1 MSGVAGLRTGNAFR
15 PPVPVSVAPPARLRL
30 RLVGAMDATAGDGL
44 SVLPRT
50 RKSRALLAILAVLAP
65 EKVARVTIANLLWS
79 RRGREQARGSLR
91 QALLD
96 LHGAL
101 LSGGIDWLQATREH
115 LALPAELLDT
125 DLPAVG
131 DPASTRLLE
140 DLRGLDPAFDLWIAD
155 RIAALSG
162 RLPVMLALPPG
173 AFPPRAAAG
182 AQGRAEGHAE
192 GHAEACAAAS
202 AAAIPSAI
210 AAGIAW
216 AEDGLALGLRAGLG
230 ATGTGRPRLGVM
242 ALRSADSEGV
252 SWLGRGM
259 AGEITSALSRFGWMV
274 LPSILDLS
282 AAPGL
287 RREDARTLGIDF
299 LLDGTLQV
307 AGPRLRLHLGLHDV
321 RNGELAWAHSFDR
334 PACDLLDV
342 QGEIAA
348 ETVGRLDAAL
358 LLREGRRLGRRDPAG
373 LTPDECVLAALPA
386 ICSLEPSAF
395 AASGAWLRAAV
406 RRAPDHAAAHAWL
419 GLWQSLRLGQGW
431 ADNVADAAAEAIRLC
446 GRAIMLDPA
455 DARVLTIAGHVR
467 AAVERRPEE
476 GIALH
481 QRALALNG
489 KLGWAW
495 MFAGL
500 AHAYAGRHA
509 EAIGMM
515 AEAKR
520 LSPSDPY
527 GLLFDTALALPH
539 LLSGDHARAIAL
551 GRQALALNPA
561 LSATGLALLAAL
573 GHAGSAKE
581 QASARR
587 ALLEVDPAIT
597 VSGAMRRLPLQ
608 APADRSHFAGGL
620 RRAGLAD

>member
-1 MSGVAGLRTGNAFR
+1 MSGVAGVRTGSTWRA
-15 PPVPVSVAPPARLRL
+15 PPTVAAAPPAVLRVRLI
-30 RLVGAMDATAGDGL
+30 GTMDACTGDGL

-50 RKSRALLAILAVLAP
+50 RKARALLAILVLQAP
-65 EKVARVTIANLLWS
+65 QKVSRATVAGLLWS

-96 LHGAL
+96 LHGSL
-101 LSGGIDWLQATREH
+101 LSGGIDRLCATREH
-115 LALPAELLDT
+115 LALPAEHLIT

-131 DPASTRLLE
+131 DPAAACLLE

-155 RIAALSG
+155 RIAALSARPSALTGFRPGAPAADGDAPANGTVRAAPGDG
-162 RLPVMLALPPG
+162 RL
-173 AFPPRAAAG
+173 
-182 AQGRAEGHAE
+182 
-192 GHAEACAAAS
+192 
-202 AAAIPSAI
+202 
-210 AAGIAW
+210 
-216 AEDGLALGLRAGLG
+216 
-230 ATGTGRPRLGVM
+230 RLGVM
-242 ALRSADSEGV
+242 PLRAADGDSV

-282 AAPGL
+282 GATGP
-287 RREDARTLGIDF
+287 RREDARTLGLDF
-299 LLDGTLQV
+299 LLDGTLQI
-307 AGPRLRLHLGLHDV
+307 AGPRLRLHLGLHDM
-321 RNGELAWAHSFDR
+321 RSGELAWAHSFDR
-334 PACDLLDV
+334 PALDLLDV

-358 LLREGRRLGRRDPAG
+358 LLREGKRLGRQNPAAM
-373 LTPDECVLAALPA
+373 TPDECVLAALPA

-395 AASGAWLRAAV
+395 ALSGTCLQTAV
-406 RRAPDHAAAHAWL
+406 ARAPDHAAAHAWL
-419 GLWQSLRLGQGW
+419 ALWHALRIAQGW
-431 ADNVADAAAEAIRLC
+431 VGNVPEAADDAARLC

-500 AHAYAGRHA
+500 AHAYVGRHT

-515 AEAKR
+515 TQAKR

-561 LSATGLALLAAL
+561 LSATGLILLAAL
-573 GHAGSAKE
+573 GHAGSAEE

-587 ALLEVDPAIT
+587 ALLEIDPTMT
-597 VSGAMRRLPLQ
+597 VALAMRRLPLQ
-608 APADRSHFAGGL
+608 APADRSHFAAGL
-620 RRAGLAD
+620 RRAGLPD

>member
-1 MSGVAGLRTGNAFR
+1 VLQ
-15 PPVPVSVAPPARLRL
+15 VRLI
-30 RLVGAMDATAGDGL
+30 GAMDARTGDGL

-50 RKSRALLAILAVLAP
+50 RKARALLAILVLLAP
-65 EKVARVTIANLLWS
+65 QKVARATVAGLLWS

-96 LHGAL
+96 LHGSL
-101 LSGGIDWLQATREH
+101 LSGGIDRLGATREY
-115 LALPAELLDT
+115 LVLPAEHLAT
-125 DLPAVG
+125 DLPAIG
-131 DPASTRLLE
+131 DPAAARLLE

-155 RIAALSG
+155 RIAALSARPSALTAFRPVGSAPAGQAADGDAPADGTIRAWPAGGDG
-162 RLPVMLALPPG
+162 RL
-173 AFPPRAAAG
+173 
-182 AQGRAEGHAE
+182 
-192 GHAEACAAAS
+192 
-202 AAAIPSAI
+202 
-210 AAGIAW
+210 
-216 AEDGLALGLRAGLG
+216 
-230 ATGTGRPRLGVM
+230 RLGVM
-242 ALRSADSEGV
+242 PLRAADGDSV

-282 AAPGL
+282 GSTGP
-287 RREDARTLGIDF
+287 RREDAQMLGLDF
-299 LLDGTLQV
+299 LLDGTLQI
-307 AGPRLRLHLGLHDV
+307 AGPRLRLHLGLHDM
-321 RNGELAWAHSFDR
+321 RSGELAWAHSFDR
-334 PACDLLDV
+334 PALDLLDA

-358 LLREGRRLGRRDPAG
+358 LLREGRRLGRQNPAAM
-373 LTPDECVLAALPA
+373 TPDECVLAALPA

-395 AASGAWLRAAV
+395 ALSGTCLQTAV
-406 RRAPDHAAAHAWL
+406 SRAPDHAAAHAWL
-419 GLWQSLRLGQGW
+419 ALWHALRIAQGW
-431 ADNVADAAAEAIRLC
+431 VGNVPEAAGEAARLC

-500 AHAYAGRHA
+500 AHAYLGRHA
-509 EAIGMM
+509 EAISMM
-515 AEAKR
+515 TQAKR

-527 GLLFDTALALPH
+527 GLLFDTALTLPH

-573 GHAGSAKE
+573 GHAGSAEE

-587 ALLEVDPAIT
+587 ALLEIEPTIT
-597 VSGAMRRLPLQ
+597 VTQAMRRLPLQ
-608 APADRSHFAGGL
+608 APADRSHFAAGL
-620 RRAGLAD
+620 RRAGLPD

>member
-1 MSGVAGLRTGNAFR
+1 MSGVAGVRTGSAWR
-15 PPVPVSVAPPARLRL
+15 APPTVAAAPAAVLRVRLI
-30 RLVGAMDATAGDGL
+30 GTMDACTGDGL

-50 RKSRALLAILAVLAP
+50 RKARALLAILVLLAP
-65 EKVARVTIANLLWS
+65 QKVSRATVAGLLWS

-96 LHGAL
+96 LHGSL
-101 LSGGIDWLQATREH
+101 LSGGIDRLSATREH
-115 LALPAELLDT
+115 LALPAEHLST
-125 DLPAVG
+125 DLPAIG
-131 DPASTRLLE
+131 DPAAACLLE

-155 RIAALSG
+155 RIAALSA
-162 RLPVMLALPPG
+162 RPSALTAFRPG
-173 AFPPRAAAG
+173 APPA
-182 AQGRAEGHAE
+182 
-192 GHAEACAAAS
+192 
-202 AAAIPSAI
+202 
-210 AAGIAW
+210 
-216 AEDGLALGLRAGLG
+216 DGDAP
-230 ATGTGRPRLGVM
+230 ATGTTRAAPGDGRLRLGVM
-242 ALRSADSEGV
+242 PLRAADGDSV

-259 AGEITSALSRFGWMV
+259 AGEITSALSRFGWIV

-282 AAPGL
+282 GATGP
-287 RREDARTLGIDF
+287 RREDARTLGLDF
-299 LLDGTLQV
+299 LLDGTLQI
-307 AGPRLRLHLGLHDV
+307 AGPRLRLHLGLHDM
-321 RNGELAWAHSFDR
+321 RSGELAWAHSFDR
-334 PACDLLDV
+334 PALDLLDV

-358 LLREGRRLGRRDPAG
+358 LLREGRRLGRQNPAAM
-373 LTPDECVLAALPA
+373 TPDECVLAALPA

-395 AASGAWLRAAV
+395 ALSGTCLQTAV
-406 RRAPDHAAAHAWL
+406 ARAPDHAAAHAWL
-419 GLWQSLRLGQGW
+419 ALWHALRIAQGW
-431 ADNVADAAAEAIRLC
+431 VGNVPEAADDAARLC

-500 AHAYAGRHA
+500 AHAYVGRHT

-515 AEAKR
+515 TQAKR

-539 LLSGDHARAIAL
+539 LLSGDHARAITL

-561 LSATGLALLAAL
+561 LSATGLILLAAL
-573 GHAGSAKE
+573 GHAGSAEE

-587 ALLEVDPAIT
+587 ALLEIDPTMT
-597 VSGAMRRLPLQ
+597 VALAMRRLPLQ
-608 APADRSHFAGGL
+608 APADRSHFAAGL
-620 RRAGLAD
+620 RRAGLPD

>member
-1 MSGVAGLRTGNAFR
+1 MSGVAGVRTGSAWQ
-15 PPVPVSVAPPARLRL
+15 APPTVTTAPPTVLRIRLI
-30 RLVGAMDATAGDGL
+30 GAMDARTGDGL

-50 RKSRALLAILAVLAP
+50 RKARALLAILVLLAP
-65 EKVARVTIANLLWS
+65 QKIARATVAGLLWS

-96 LHGAL
+96 LHGSL
-101 LSGGIDWLQATREH
+101 LSGGIDRLYATREH
-115 LALPAELLDT
+115 LSLPAEHLST
-125 DLPAVG
+125 DLPAIG
-131 DPASTRLLE
+131 DPAAARLLE

-155 RIAALSG
+155 RIAALSARPSAPSAFRPGAAPARPDADGDPPPAATIRASAGGDG
-162 RLPVMLALPPG
+162 RL
-173 AFPPRAAAG
+173 
-182 AQGRAEGHAE
+182 
-192 GHAEACAAAS
+192 
-202 AAAIPSAI
+202 
-210 AAGIAW
+210 
-216 AEDGLALGLRAGLG
+216 
-230 ATGTGRPRLGVM
+230 RLGVM
-242 ALRSADSEGV
+242 PLRAADGDSV

-282 AAPGL
+282 TATGS
-287 RREDARTLGIDF
+287 RREDASTLGLDF
-299 LLDGTLQV
+299 LLDGTLQI
-307 AGPRLRLHLGLHDV
+307 AGPRLRLHLGLHDM
-321 RNGELAWAHSFDR
+321 RSGELAWAHSFDR
-334 PACDLLDV
+334 PALDLLDV

-358 LLREGRRLGRRDPAG
+358 LLREGKRLGRQNPAAM
-373 LTPDECVLAALPA
+373 TPDECVLAALPA

-395 AASGAWLRAAV
+395 ALSGTCLQTAV
-406 RRAPDHAAAHAWL
+406 ARAPDHAAAHAWL
-419 GLWQSLRLGQGW
+419 ALWHALRIAQGW
-431 ADNVADAAAEAIRLC
+431 VGNVPEAADDATRLC

-500 AHAYAGRHA
+500 AHAYVGRHA

-515 AEAKR
+515 TQAKR

-561 LSATGLALLAAL
+561 LSATALALLAAL
-573 GHAGSAKE
+573 GHAGSAEE

-587 ALLEVDPAIT
+587 ALLEIEPTIT
-597 VSGAMRRLPLQ
+597 VTQAMRRMPLQ
-608 APADRSHFAGGL
+608 APADRSHFAAGL
-620 RRAGLAD
+620 RRAGLPD